1 MDLLVHERPHCKAT
15 LELLCLQGFFMHLT
29 FRSASRGPLSC
40 TELSCSVIPY
50 PVQEL
55 IDLHLSVSAG
65 LDTSSWQNGQEA
77 SPNESFSWDLI

>member
-15 LELLCLQGFFMHLT
+15 LELLCLHRCCTHLT
-29 FRSASRGPLSC
+29 FRSMSHGPLSC
-40 TELSCSVIPY
+40 SKLSCSVISY

-65 LDTSSWQNGQEA
+65 LDSSSWQDGQVA
-77 SPNESFSWDLI
+77 SPNESFSWDSS